1 MLRYAISFF
10 ATWDYS
16 IYKNCVCVCMWKRS
30 CNIFAHLPISHC
42 FRCAFSC
49 FVSYLKCASDR
60 TNSIC
65 LTHFVNVNISGR
77 ITFPSLFF
85 LITFCFF
92 YSHIYKMKEF
102 FLLYRAHRIKR
113 KGEGWH
119 KRENEHLNKLRCHDI
134 MKLTFLYT
142 HFSSDRREL
151 KDKTLQFSTYFHLIL
166 IRIEA
171 E

>member
-1 MLRYAISFF
+1 MRFRFLPLETILHIKSV
-10 ATWDYS
+10 
-16 IYKNCVCVCMWKRS
+16 CVCVCKRS
-30 CNIFAHLPISHC
+30 RNIFPQLPISHC

-60 TNSIC
+60 TNSNC
-65 LTHFVNVNISGR
+65 LSHFVNVNISGR

-85 LITFCFF
+85 LLLLAF

-102 FLLYRAHRIKR
+102 FLLYRAHRKER

-142 HFSSDRREL
+142 HFPSDRIEL

-166 IRIEA
+166 IRIET